1 MQIIVSGN
9 AILATYPDFQDI
21 SQISDYRNHLI
32 FSVPD
37 GTPAEIGQPWPV
49 TLEQAKAAR
58 IAEAT
63 AVCDAILTPLG
74 VEYGRW
80 ETATWDQQYAEAM
93 ALMAEPAASV
103 PLIAAL
109 SLARGMEVGVLAQ
122 RIIRNRETW
131 SVLTGNVI
139 GQRLAIVDRINAAAT
154 VADVLAV
161 PISIT
166 LPTGG

>member
-1 MQIIVSGN
+1 MQLLLN
-9 AILATYPDFQDI
+9 RNLAVI
-21 SQISDYRNHLI
+21 SAHGDGVNVCAPHGCLVLT
-32 FSVPD
+32 VPD
-37 GTPAEIGQPWPV
+37 GTPVEIGQAWEV
-49 TLEQAKAAR
+49 TLEQAVAAR

-63 AVCDAILTPLG
+63 AACDAVLAPLG

-93 ALMAEPAASV
+93 ALMADPAASV

-109 SLARGMEVGVLAQ
+109 AQARGMDVGVLAQ

-154 VADVLAV
+154 VEEVQAVDVTIRF
-161 PISIT
+161 P
-166 LPTGG
+166 G